1 MDILYITRKY
11 PPAVGGAEKLNYE
24 VVQALRKRC
33 QVDLIAW
40 GGKQRWLPFFAAHAL
55 ISGWWRSVRR
65 PPDVIFGGD
74 AIMGALAGQ
83 LARVRRIP
91 SAALLHGLDVTF
103 PAAWYQRSVI
113 RLLGACDLLVCNSR
127 HTAAQAAKRGL
138 GDKTVVI
145 PPGIDAEALPKASP
159 EARDEVK
166 RVLAEYGPDRRT
178 IITVGRLVR
187 RKGVARFIAT
197 VLPRIVAREKDLLY
211 LVVGDGP
218 DAPAVQQAV
227 EQTGMRRHVHWFGEI
242 PPSARLA
249 AAYEAAEVFVMPN
262 QPVPGDMEGF
272 GLVVLEANLFGLP
285 VVAARL
291 EGICDAVAHGSN
303 GFLLDW
309 DDAEGF
315 ARVIVELL
323 HDPQGRQGMGAQA
336 REYVLKNFGWDEIA
350 DRYTEALEAIV
361 S

>member
-40 GGKQRWLPFFAAHAL
+40 GGKQRWLPFFAAYAL
-55 ISGWWRSVRR
+55 ISGWWRSVQR

-83 LARVRRIP
+83 LGRVRRTP
-91 SAALLHGLDVTF
+91 CGALLAGLDITY
-103 PAAWYQRSVI
+103 PPKWYQRTVVPA
-113 RLLGACDLLVCNSR
+113 LGACRLLVCIS
-127 HTAAQAAKRGL
+127 HSTAAEAAKRGL

-218 DAPAVQQAV
+218 DAPAVRQAV
-227 EQTGMRRHVHWFGEI
+227 EQAGMRRHVHMFGRV
-242 PPSARLA
+242 PPDVLA

-323 HDPQGRQGMGAQA
+323 HDPQGRQEMGAQA

-350 DRYTEALEAIV
+350 DRYTEALEAVV